1 MPLTIA
7 EIETKLDQFYGVLK
21 DNIASSVSNETL
33 PLLGKLAELPGGTD
47 ALDPFGALKTQ
58 LLDAVNDAT
67 GADIADSVADAI
79 NALGLPG
86 VSASKTAAGGLDI
99 SIQRNATVSTGT
111 ATLDVGEAVGDFFSL
126 SAQTSASFTAT
137 LDATVSFDADGEFS
151 LGDQGAPELIVD
163 VDGTLGLN
171 NVQANLGVA
180 KVKISDGDPTAPE
193 FDASFAFDLSLNG
206 GAFTVDTELSGSA
219 GLDLAFETDDLLAGL
234 LPDIKGNFVVH
245 FPVAAGG
252 FGEPAI
258 ELQDLKLD
266 LKSYLG
272 ILGEALGN
280 VAKIFN
286 FGPLG
291 TIIDVATEPVPAL
304 DALARSFGITGLF
317 DKVGGITGGGDGVI
331 TLPDLAAYTN
341 PGLADSIDTWYR
353 AVKIVAEIRKL
364 GTIADAG
371 EIDFGGGSLIG
382 GVPTSTV
389 DPAAILDA
397 LGDQL
402 DLIPALTDFAKEF
415 LTGVDIPGV
424 TGDAANTGLT
434 FSLLENPE
442 KILDIFFG
450 KEPVDLVLYDVP
462 SLGLQA
468 AAGGFFPVL
477 GPLGFT
483 LEGAIN
489 VGIDIDIGYDTL
501 GLETGDFFDGFFFT
515 TKAED
520 PSVNGPSRINSV
532 TGLPFAYEPV
542 GWLDT
547 SITGGAGINFV
558 AGEAG
563 VAATFGFGVDAYFKE
578 QKYHPA
584 NDDFGCVFDVAGR
597 AYVDVHLYIELGFG
611 PFSVEKNISLAQATL
626 ADFNAFKCPPPSV
639 QATPQAPGL
648 ATAVGTELLLN
659 VGDLN
664 GDRAQF
670 RLIVDNDD
678 DTAKQ
683 VLNPDDPAT
692 PQDERQNEA
701 YVIALAR
708 DQGTDEID
716 PLDNAPPTVVAGKLD
731 VTAFGFTQRVDTPA
745 IIKAEFKAGNDT
757 LVIQSDVAVDSDISG
772 GEGHDTLVGG
782 AGRDN
787 LRGDAGND
795 TLTGSDGDDTL
806 RGGAGN
812 DTLDGGK
819 GADILDGGDG
829 VDSVDYSKSN
839 RDIAVGVAVILSDA
853 EFQGSG
859 GDAEGDVFISVEN
872 VTGTDFDDDIRASGA
887 PFNAFLEGGKG
898 SDILIGGKGSDLLLG
913 GEGADHLNGN
923 EGEDGTTYVT
933 SWGSVDIDLERII
946 QRGGDAQG
954 DRLFNMEDIQGS
966 VYGDSISGNSS
977 NNVIDGSNGND
988 VLEGRGGE
996 DIVTG
1001 GFGDDLIHG
1010 GADGDTLD
1018 AGPGNDTLSYE
1029 KVAASVTVD
1038 LGRTQDASGGTP
1050 VFVPGSAPDKIVMAT
1065 PNANGSPRGYSSFT
1079 NLIGSNFGDTLT
1091 GDVADNRIEGRDGND
1106 IVNGDAG
1113 WDVLVGG
1120 FGADQLNGGEGSDWV
1135 YYNDSPGGV
1144 TVDLVFGGFGGTA
1157 QGDTFSNVENILGSG
1172 FADTLTGTDG
1182 DNVIDPNISGRTAFE
1197 QVHGRLGTDILRVD
1211 YSSLEADRGQ
1221 GVVGGF
1227 QIFSPG
1233 LGSLSRQ
1240 NVDGNATLDR
1250 VDFTGIERLFLTGTM
1265 RDDTIQGGRLADRIY
1280 TGSGNDSIDAGLGND
1295 DIRAGSGDDFVSYGA
1310 MASAEA
1316 IGGDTSFHLDGG
1328 DGIDTLSIHVGRTS
1342 TSITLTGAAPG
1353 AIFRGINLRLDNG
1366 GSAENFEILKN
1377 VTTGHGDDKITQNGT
1392 YDNFFASGGGEDVIT
1407 PGLGFDQV
1415 DGDLDIVGLSGF
1427 EGNFYLL
1434 EDVEAFSNAKGDRL
1448 MLDYSTLAAGQSVGS
1463 TVRLVETGIFT
1474 FQQGDANLYTN
1485 EGVYSTRPDGTGSI
1499 PATNSVDFTGIEG
1512 VTVTGSSGND
1522 RLAGTYTVFKDLTHL
1537 GMTDNRGGDD
1547 MLSGG
1552 AGDDLLTGLT
1562 GDDVLDGGD
1571 GDDTLVGTTPNPNPN
1586 STFVPFRL
1594 ADLTEQDVLT
1604 GGSGADLFVLGD
1616 NFGPHYSEIIYYFQ
1630 DASSKATITDF
1641 DAAEGDKIQL
1651 FGNSSLYDLVVHDGV
1666 TDIVYGAAGGATS
1679 AIIATLQG
1687 VTNFDLTAP
1696 YVTYV
1701 PTSTG
1706 PVVNSLPAGLMLSAA
1721 EPSEPEPSHLASL
1734 SSTIAALPPIMAQ
1747 AELAAEASS
1756 WVSQNSDVGQLKTA
1770 LDGTPGSTS
1779 TLALEGSAEAFGTF
1793 DGDPFG
1799 LGSGIILSTG
1809 KVEDL
1814 PGVNTVHGPLSHAN
1828 EVSLTFTKIGTT
1840 TGTTIY
1846 RADLANL
1853 GIDVRSL
1860 LLTDSGSAAGGS
1872 PGRFSGFDLD
1882 AIVLSSK
1889 LIDAV
1894 PSAAALNDGV
1904 FLPKQD
1910 VFDFSTSSVF
1920 LRPGTQ
1926 RFGVEQAAD
1935 LNGTVNGM
1943 LDGLNTLGVFDATG
1957 QTGTI
1962 GGRVTLGDGGSI
1974 GFNLKEAVSTKE
1986 PLYLYISESG
1996 ISDEETV
2003 RATVSASSDTIT
2015 PTGDLSTDLG
2025 TAGPDGDTTR
2035 LTYSFTPNAGDTAFS
2050 FEAVLFSEEL
2060 PEHDGTSL
2068 TDLFSIK
2075 INGVEIGALSNGAAL
2090 DVKSL
2095 VYSNSGDLIYNP
2107 VGSGPL
2113 ADKIKAD
2120 AYTKAL
2126 TITGTINPGV
2136 VNTLTVELKDGR
2148 DAFLDSGLLIKEGS
2162 FKTFVAP
2169 TIPLVNGPPEIVAPA
2184 GEIVV
2189 PENTTHVIEVDASDV
2204 DAGQA
2209 LTYSIAGGA
2218 DAEFFEIDPTSGALS
2233 FKSAPDFEAPRD
2245 QDGDNIYDVT
2255 VRVSDDGERPLTDDQ
2270 DYHVRVADV
2279 GEAAMLGFDLA
2290 QSGRK
2295 PGTPQGTWLN
2305 PLSNLDYA
2313 MDAGA
2318 YVASSQDANDRTGSD
2333 LARFSSDDGDV
2344 LIRKA
2349 EFSAGQ
2355 VVIDPPQ
2362 ENPVM
2367 TLDWDG
2373 VDATLTLDTPW
2384 NSVKN
2389 ISLDEFTGGSLEV
2402 VKFANVVADWS
2413 DSGWSFDLTLDG
2425 AKRGHVTFGSGD
2437 DALTILANSNG
2448 DGWSNMFEIDTGAG
2462 NDEVR
2467 IGHGSIDYAKLV
2479 FGSDYDATW
2488 TSSKAMLGAGDDR
2501 FEGGGGHDTV
2511 NGGAGS
2517 DTFVFAPGFG
2527 RDTIED
2533 FAAGAGAGDLIEIA
2547 SSIFADFDSLL
2558 AAASQ
2563 TGADTVITVDAENSI
2578 TLKNVAK
2585 SALHQ
2590 DDFQFFT

>member
-7 EIETKLDQFYGVLK
+7 EIETKLDQFFGVLR
-21 DNIASSVSNETL
+21 DNIASSVSNDTL
-33 PLLGKLAELPGGTD
+33 PLLGKLAELPGGAD

-58 LLDAVNDAT
+58 ILDAIGDAT
-67 GADIADSVADAI
+67 GADIADAVADAI

-99 SIQRNATVSTGT
+99 SIQRSATVNTGT
-111 ATLDVGEAVGDFFSL
+111 ATLDIGETVGDFFSL
-126 SAQTSASFTAT
+126 SAQTSASFAAT
-137 LDATVSFDADGEFS
+137 LDATVSFDADGAFS
-151 LGDQGAPELIVD
+151 LGDQDAPELTVD

-206 GAFTVDTELSGSA
+206 GAFTVDTEVSGSA
-219 GLDLAFETDDLLAGL
+219 GLDLAFETDDVLAGL
-234 LPDIKGNFVVH
+234 LPDIKGNFVVD
-245 FPVAAGG
+245 FPIAAGG
-252 FGEPAI
+252 FGEPTV

-272 ILGEALGN
+272 ILGEALGK

-291 TIIDVATEPVPAL
+291 TIIDIATEPVPAL
-304 DALARSFGITGLF
+304 DGLARSFGITGLF

-364 GTIADAG
+364 GTIAGAG

-382 GVPTSTV
+382 GVPTSTA

-424 TGDAANTGLT
+424 KGDAANAGLT

-462 SLGLQA
+462 TLGLQA

-501 GLETGDFFDGFFFT
+501 GLETGDFFKGFFFT

-520 PSVNGPSRINSV
+520 PSINGPSRVNSA

-542 GWLDT
+542 GWLNT

-584 NDDFGCVFDVAGR
+584 TDGFGCVFDVAGR

-659 VGDLN
+659 VGDID
-664 GDRAQF
+664 GDRAKF

-683 VLNPDDPAT
+683 AVNPDDPAT

-708 DQGTDEID
+708 DQSTDEID
-716 PLDNAPPTVVAGKLD
+716 PLDNEPPTVVNGKLD
-731 VTAFGFTQRVDTPA
+731 ITAFGFTQRVDIPTV
-745 IIKAEFKAGNDT
+745 IKAEFKGGNDT
-757 LVIQSDVAVDSDISG
+757 LVIQSDVAVDSDVSG
-772 GEGHDTLVGG
+772 GDGNDTLVGG

-787 LRGDAGND
+787 LRGDAGSD

-819 GADILDGGDG
+819 GGDILDGGDG
-829 VDSVDYSKSN
+829 IDSVDYSKSN
-839 RDIAVGVAVILSDA
+839 RDVAVGVAIILSDA
-853 EFQGSG
+853 EFHGSG

-872 VTGTDFDDDIRASGA
+872 VTGTDFADDIRASGA
-887 PFNAFLEGGKG
+887 PFNVFLEGGRG
-898 SDILIGGKGSDLLLG
+898 SDILIGGKGTDLLLG

-933 SWGSVDIDLERII
+933 SWGSVDVDLQRII

-954 DRLFNMEDIQGS
+954 DRLFNMEDVQGS
-966 VYGDSISGNSS
+966 VYGDAISGNSG

-988 VLEGRGGE
+988 LLEGRGGE

-1018 AGPGNDTLSYE
+1018 GGPGSDTLTYE
-1029 KVAASVTVD
+1029 KVAGPVTVD

-1079 NLIGSNFGDTLT
+1079 NLIGSNSGDTLM
-1091 GDVADNRIEGRDGND
+1091 GDVADNRIEGRDGQD
-1106 IVNGDAG
+1106 VINGDAG
-1113 WDVLVGG
+1113 WDILVGG
-1120 FGADQLNGGEGSDWV
+1120 FGADQINGGDGFDWV
-1135 YYNDSPGGV
+1135 HYNDSPVGV
-1144 TVDLVFGGFGGTA
+1144 TVDLLSGGFGGTA
-1157 QGDTFSNVENILGSG
+1157 QGDTFANVENILGSRSG
-1172 FADTLTGTDG
+1172 DVLNATDG
-1182 DNVIDPNISGRTAFE
+1182 DNIIDPNISGSGAFE
-1197 QVHGRLGTDILRVD
+1197 RVDGRLGTDILRVD

-1233 LGSLSRQ
+1233 AGSLVRQ
-1240 NVDGNATLDR
+1240 NAAGTGTLDQ

-1265 RDDTIQGGRLADRIY
+1265 RDDTIQGGRFADRIY
-1280 TGSGNDSIDAGLGND
+1280 TGSGNDTINAGLGND
-1295 DIRAGSGDDFVSYGA
+1295 DVHAGSGDDFVSYGS

-1316 IGGDTSFHLDGG
+1316 VGGNLSFHLDGG
-1328 DGIDTLSIHVGRTS
+1328 DGIDTLSIDVARTS
-1342 TSITLTGAAPG
+1342 TNVTLSGAPLG
-1353 AIFRGINLRLDNG
+1353 AVFRGINFTLANG

-1377 VTTGHGDDKITQNGT
+1377 VVTGQGDDKITQNGN
-1392 YDNFFASGGGEDVIT
+1392 YDNFFSTGGGEDVIAS
-1407 PGLGFDQV
+1407 GLGFDQV
-1415 DGDLDIVGLSGF
+1415 DGDLDLVGLSGF

-1434 EDVEAFSNAKGDRL
+1434 EDVEAFSKAKGDRL
-1448 MLDYSTLAAGQSVGS
+1448 VLDYSTLAAGQSIQGS
-1463 TVRLVETGIFT
+1463 SRLVETGIFT
-1474 FQQGDANLYTN
+1474 FEQEDSNLYTN
-1485 EGVYSTRPDGTGSI
+1485 EGFYLTREDGAVG
-1499 PATNSVDFTGIEG
+1499 ATPTNQVDFTGIEG
-1512 VTVTGSSGND
+1512 LTVTGSSGDD
-1522 RLAGTYTVFKDLTHL
+1522 RLGGTYTIFKNLTHR
-1537 GMTDNRGGDD
+1537 GMDDNRGGDD
-1547 MLSGG
+1547 VLSGG
-1552 AGDDLLTGLT
+1552 GGDDLLVGFT

-1571 GDDTLVGTTPNPNPN
+1571 GEDTLVGTAPNPNPN
-1586 STFVPFRL
+1586 GEFVPFRL
-1594 ADLTEQDVLT
+1594 SDLTEIDTLT
-1604 GGSGADLFVLGD
+1604 GGSGGDLFVLGD
-1616 NFGPHYSEIIYYFQ
+1616 NFGAHYDEIIYYFQ
-1630 DASSKATITDF
+1630 DAPSKATITDF

-1666 TDIVYGAAGGATS
+1666 TDIVYGTGGGATS

-1687 VTNFDLTAP
+1687 ITNFDLTAT
-1696 YVTYV
+1696 YVSYV
-1701 PTSTG
+1701 PTNTG
-1706 PVVNSLPAGLMLSAA
+1706 PVVNSLPANLMLAEA
-1721 EPSEPEPSHLASL
+1721 EPSGSEPSQRGAL
-1734 SSTIAALPPIMAQ
+1734 SSTITALPAITAQ
-1747 AELAAEASS
+1747 AEAAADASS

-1770 LDGTPGSTS
+1770 LDGPAGGTS
-1779 TLALEGSAEAFGTF
+1779 TLTLEGSAEAFGTF

-1814 PGVNTVHGPLSHAN
+1814 PGVNTIHSPLSHAN
-1828 EVSLTFTKIGTT
+1828 EVSLTFKKIGTT

-1846 RADLANL
+1846 RADLTNL

-1882 AIVLSSK
+1882 AIVLSNK
-1889 LIDAV
+1889 LVDIV
-1894 PSAAALNDGV
+1894 PSADALNDGA
-1904 FLPKQD
+1904 FLPKLD
-1910 VFDFSTSSVF
+1910 VFDFSSSSVF
-1920 LRPGTQ
+1920 LTPGTQ
-1926 RFGVEQAAD
+1926 RFGTDQAAD
-1935 LNGTVNGM
+1935 LNGTINGM

-1962 GGRVTLGDGGSI
+1962 GRRVTLGDGGSI
-1974 GFNLKEAVSTKE
+1974 GFNLKEATSTKE

-1996 ISDEETV
+1996 ISNEETV

-2025 TAGPDGDTTR
+2025 TAGPEGDTTR
-2035 LTYSFTPNAGDTAFS
+2035 LTYSFTPKAGDTAFS

-2060 PEHDGTSL
+2060 PEYDGTSL

-2075 INGVEIGALSNGAAL
+2075 INGIEIGALSNGAAL

-2120 AYTKAL
+2120 AFTKTL
-2126 TITGTINPGV
+2126 TISGLVNPGT
-2136 VNTLTVELKDGR
+2136 VNTLTIELKDGR
-2148 DAFLDSGLLIKEGS
+2148 DAFLDSGLLIKNGS
-2162 FKTFVAP
+2162 FRTFVAP
-2169 TIPLVNGPPEIVAPA
+2169 TIPLVNGPPDIVAPA
-2184 GEIVV
+2184 GEIIV
-2189 PENTTHVIEVDASDV
+2189 PENTTHVTTVDASDV
-2204 DAGQA
+2204 DAGQS

-2218 DAEFFEIDPTSGALS
+2218 DAGLFVIDPTSGALS
-2233 FKSAPDFEAPRD
+2233 FKSAPDFEAPKD
-2245 QDGDNIYDVT
+2245 EGGDNVYDVT
-2255 VRVSDDGERPLTDDQ
+2255 VRVTDNGEQPQSDDQ
-2270 DYHVRVADV
+2270 DYEVRVTDV
-2279 GEAAMLGFDLA
+2279 AEAAILQFDLA
-2290 QSGRK
+2290 QSSRK

-2305 PLSNLDYA
+2305 PLSNLVYA
-2313 MDAGA
+2313 MDVGA

-2333 LARFSSDDGDV
+2333 LARFSSNDGDV
-2344 LIRKA
+2344 LVRRA

-2355 VVIDPPQ
+2355 VALDPPQ
-2362 ENPVM
+2362 ENSVM

-2373 VDATLTLDTPW
+2373 IDATLTLDTQW

-2413 DSGWSFDLTLDG
+2413 RSGRNFDLTLDG
-2425 AKRGHVTFGSGD
+2425 TKRGDVTFGTGD
-2437 DALTILANSNG
+2437 DALTVLANSNG
-2448 DGWSNMFEIDTGAG
+2448 EGWSNLFEVDMGAG

-2467 IGHGSIDYAKLV
+2467 IGRSSVDYAQLI
-2479 FGSDYDATW
+2479 FGSDYDARW
-2488 TSSKAMLGAGDDR
+2488 TSSKVMLGAGDDR
-2501 FEGGGGHDTV
+2501 FEGGQGQDIV
-2511 NGGAGS
+2511 SGGAGF

-2527 RDTIED
+2527 KDTIED

-2547 SSIFADFDSLL
+2547 SSIFADFDAVL
-2558 AAASQ
+2558 AAATQ
-2563 TGADTVITVDAENSI
+2563 VGTDTVITMDAGNSI
-2578 TLKNVAK
+2578 TLKNVAR

-2590 DDFQFFT
+2590 DDFQFFA